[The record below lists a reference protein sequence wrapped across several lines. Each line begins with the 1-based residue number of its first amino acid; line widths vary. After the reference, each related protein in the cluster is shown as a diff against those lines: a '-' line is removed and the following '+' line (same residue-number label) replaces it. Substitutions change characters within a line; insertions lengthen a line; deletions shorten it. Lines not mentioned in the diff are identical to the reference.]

1 MFSLISLIFDAR
13 VAHPAGVH
21 IRPHHHRHPALQLLP
36 CKGTGACVCTIF
48 SVAAYLSELLGGLL
62 CQVSAVGVPGH
73 HSHAGVT
80 VSTLPSIPPP
90 QPSTHNPLAPHH
102 PLDPAPPLTHIHTIQ
117 PHPHYLNVS
126 FCVQILDP
134 YYNGRTCVQEMQHDG
149 CSVII
154 LLSHLGYTADIAAAQ
169 LIPGL
174 HLVVGGHSHSY
185 LVNGGAPIYE
195 YKGEAQA

>member
-1 MFSLISLIFDAR
+1 MWIHNCNHI
-13 VAHPAGVH
+13 PA
-21 IRPHHHRHPALQLLP
+21 P
-36 CKGTGACVCTIF
+36 
-48 SVAAYLSELLGGLL
+48 
-62 CQVSAVGVPGH
+62 
-73 HSHAGVT
+73 
-80 VSTLPSIPPP
+80 
-90 QPSTHNPLAPHH
+90 APHN
-102 PLDPAPPLTHIHTIQ
+102 
-117 PHPHYLNVS
+117 LNVS
-126 FCVQILDP
+126 PFVQILDP

-195 YKGEAQA
+195 YKGEAEA